1 MIKKLVFR
9 IGMERN
15 DLEKK
20 KKTLMR
26 KRGWGGGAKQQR
38 THAGFLTRTG
48 SRRSIG
54 PEERGDEVVL
64 REKFTPIRRQ
74 RVRLYVTSYLTS
86 VSSGQIFF

>member
-38 THAGFLTRTG
+38 THAVF
-48 SRRSIG
+48 
-54 PEERGDEVVL
+54 
-64 REKFTPIRRQ
+64 
-74 RVRLYVTSYLTS
+74 
-86 VSSGQIFF
+86 